1 MEWPRTN
8 DEAKEL
14 INRVWHLP
22 KEDGGL
28 DWARMVPYVWKLHQ
42 RNVATVI
49 EIGGGNHYGE
59 YAYSAQAVQLQAR
72 PVVDALV

>member
-1 MEWPRTN
+1 MEWPRNN
-8 DEAKEL
+8 DEAKDL

-42 RNVATVI
+42 RNVATVT

-72 PVVDALV
+72 PVVAALV